1 MRQWDKRGGNRKK
14 GMWES
19 DEKKALRRR
28 QEVERQKRETTFAA
42 KILMSKILEVFSF
55 LREYSV
61 KKGSS

>member
-1 MRQWDKRGGNRKK
+1 MRQWDKRGGNREK

-19 DEKKALRRR
+19 DEKTALRRR